1 MARSRA
7 KRSAPAGTE
16 AQEVEVAEDAERAA
30 ESVDRAAGDDRKT
43 SPSAGQA
50 AAFFDLDK
58 TLIPGSS
65 LFLLAR
71 AMYDRDLFRARDIFK
86 FGWEH
91 LRYRVIGERPEGISL
106 SRQATLRLVKGRNRE
121 ELMDWGR
128 ELAEERILPRVYR
141 DVVSLIDGHRK
152 HGHRTYL
159 VTAAPAEL
167 AGIVAEALGMSGAVA
182 TVAEVDDRG
191 MYTGELVGAVV
202 HGEDKAKA
210 VSEVANRDRI
220 DLDISAAY
228 SDSVNDLPLLE
239 MVGFPHAVNPEL
251 RLRRA
256 ARSRAWPVHWARPRR
271 HTLLVGIPAGL
282 GGAAL
287 LGGGVAIGVALERR
301 AARTRGRSLGPV
313 RVSGAG

>member
-1 MARSRA
+1 SAQPGLRGGRSRARDRVASGRGAMARSRA

-202 HGEDKAKA
+202 H
-210 VSEVANRDRI
+210 
-220 DLDISAAY
+220 
-228 SDSVNDLPLLE
+228 
-239 MVGFPHAVNPEL
+239 
-251 RLRRA
+251 
-256 ARSRAWPVHWARPRR
+256 
-271 HTLLVGIPAGL
+271 
-282 GGAAL
+282 
-287 LGGGVAIGVALERR
+287 
-301 AARTRGRSLGPV
+301 
-313 RVSGAG
+313 